1 MPVVFVGHGSPMN
14 AIEDNRFNRGFA
26 ALRGLVPKPKAIVAI
41 SAHCFVNGTYLT
53 AQPNPRTIHDFGGFP
68 RALYEIEYPAPGNVD
83 LARRIRTLLGEQ
95 RAALSTDWGL
105 DHGTWCVL
113 RCMFPEADVPVLQLS
128 IDRRLEPARH
138 YELARSLAEL
148 RDEGVLLLGSGN
160 VVHNL
165 RDAFRRM
172 QTGDTE
178 TPEWARSF
186 DATVRDIVLQHD
198 HEALVSLWPQHESAA
213 LAHPTP
219 DHFLPLLYAHAA
231 STDADA
237 VRFPME
243 GFDLGSVSM
252 RNIVWG

>member
-1 MPVVFVGHGSPMN
+1 MPVVFVGHGSPMH
-14 AIEDNRFNRGFA
+14 AIEDNRFSRGFA
-26 ALRGLVPKPKAIVAI
+26 TLRELVPKPEAIVAI
-41 SAHCFVNGTYLT
+41 SAHWFVNGTYLT

-68 RALYEIEYPAPGNVD
+68 QALYEIDYPAPGNGA
-83 LARRIRTLLGEQ
+83 LARRIRALLGEE

-113 RCMFPEADVPVLQLS
+113 RRMFPEADVPVIQLS

-138 YELARSLAEL
+138 FELARSLGEL

-172 QTGDTE
+172 QTGDTD

-186 DATVRDIVLQHD
+186 DATVRDAVLQHD
-198 HEALVSLWPQHESAA
+198 HAALVSLWPGYETAR

-219 DHFLPLLYAHAA
+219 DHFLPLLYAQAA
-231 STDADA
+231 TTDADP

-243 GFDLGSVSM
+243 AFDLGSVSM